1 MPKHTTGRP
10 RNIMAGPSYSNVQ
23 IAGIV
28 ALYFAVS
35 ISLVFVNKLLLSAGT
50 SIPAPLFVTWSQ
62 CVVTVGICWLLG
74 QLSQSAYVVSL
85 VLPVELLEVL

>member
-1 MPKHTTGRP
+1 
-10 RNIMAGPSYSNVQ
+10 MAGYTNSQ
-23 IAGIV
+23 IAAIV

-62 CVVTVGICWLLG
+62 CVVTVAICWLLG
-74 QLSQSAYVVSL
+74 LIGSAR
-85 VLPVELLEVL
+85 